1 MAQRQDIRNIGVI
14 AHVDHGK
21 TTLVDTLFQQAG
33 VFSAHHQAP
42 ERALDRND
50 LEREKGITIFAKN
63 AAVTWRGI
71 KINIVD
77 TPGHADFGGEVQR
90 ILKMVDGA
98 LLLVDAVDGPMPQT
112 KYVLSKAL
120 EMGLHPLV
128 VINKIDRRDARP
140 DWAHD
145 QVFDL
150 FHALGATE
158 SQLDFCTVFT
168 SAKQGLATLD
178 PHKPGTN
185 MAALLDAIV
194 ERSPA
199 PEIGDGPFQMLVSS
213 AEYNDYLGRMA
224 IGRINRGAV
233 AVGDTIARIT
243 RDGKQIDGKVVK
255 MFAFEGL
262 GKREIEKAEA
272 GEIVVVA
279 GLKDL
284 EIGETL
290 TDKEHPEALVAM
302 DIDEPA
308 VAMRFLVN
316 TSPLAGKS
324 GEKVTSR
331 RLGER
336 LEREMRSNL
345 ALRFERAAEGGEA
358 FKVSGRGELHLAIL
372 IETMRR
378 EGLEFAV
385 SRPEIITKV
394 VDGKIMEPEELA
406 VIDVDEAYSGRV
418 MERMGLR
425 KGILASMGSAG
436 TGRVR
441 MEFNVPARGLIG
453 AHSELMTET
462 RGSATLSHAFSKHI
476 PYAGPIESR
485 RNGSL
490 ISQESGTATA
500 YAMDKLRDRGIFFIE
515 PGQEVYEGMV
525 VGEANK
531 AGDLVVNIIRGKKLT
546 NMRAASADESIKLEP
561 PRLMSLEQTVEYL
574 GDDELAEITPGSL
587 RIRKKLLGEED
598 RKKTRKQQA
607 AM

>member
-1 MAQRQDIRNIGVI
+1 MPIRSDIRNIGVI

-21 TTLVDTLFQQAG
+21 TTLVDTLFKQAG
-33 VFSAHHQAP
+33 VYAAHTQTQ

-63 AAVTWRGI
+63 AAVQWQGV

-112 KYVLSKAL
+112 KYVLAKAL
-120 EMGLHPLV
+120 AMGIHPIV
-128 VINKIDRRDARP
+128 VINKIDRKDARP
-140 DWAHD
+140 NWVHD

-150 FHALGATE
+150 FAALGANDK
-158 SQLDFCTVFT
+158 QLDFFTVFT
-168 SAKQGLATLD
+168 SAKMGLATLD
-178 PHKPGTN
+178 ASVPGVN
-185 MAALLDAIV
+185 MAPLLDAIV

-199 PEIGDGPFQMLVSS
+199 PEIGEGAFQMLVSS
-213 AEYNDYLGRMA
+213 AEYSDYLGRMA
-224 IGRINRGAV
+224 VGRINRGKV

-243 RDGKQIDGKVVK
+243 REGRKIEGKVVK
-255 MFAFEGL
+255 LYAFEGL
-262 GKREIEKAEA
+262 GKSEIEEAAA

-290 TDKEHPEALVAM
+290 TDRENPEALPAM
-302 DIDEPA
+302 DIDEPT
-308 VAMRFLVN
+308 VSMRFLVN

-345 ALRFERAAEGGEA
+345 ALKFEKDTDTGDA

-378 EGLEFAV
+378 EGLEFSV
-385 SRPEIITKV
+385 SRPEIITKM
-394 VDGKIMEPEELA
+394 VDGKLMEPEESA
-406 VIDVDEAYSGRV
+406 VIDVDEQHSGRV

-425 KGILASMGSAG
+425 KGILVNMGSAG
-436 TGRVR
+436 QGRVR
-441 MEFNVPARGLIG
+441 MEFNIPARGLIG

-462 RGSATLSHAFSKHI
+462 RGSATMSHVFSRHI
-476 PYAGPIESR
+476 PYAGAIESR

-490 ISQESGTATA
+490 ISQEAGVATA

-546 NMRAASADESIKLEP
+546 NMRAASADDSIKLEP
-561 PRLMSLEQTVEYL
+561 PRLLSLEQTVEYL
-574 GDDELAEITPGSL
+574 GDDELAEITPGAL
-587 RIRKKLLGEED
+587 RIRKKQLNEED
-598 RKKTRKQQA
+598 RKK
-607 AM
+607 